1 MAKQIQVRCSATV
14 AHIMVDALRWF
25 VQTRYPHGADE
36 CSTAA
41 REALLD
47 LAGRFE
53 RELLANGHSAY
64 SSRIRAFLCEA
75 VRAWLMLQENE
86 TGQCFAHRCQVVID
100 VCRGNGDGAG
110 FAAASELDA
119 ARTGPGIEPGDLSQ

>member
-1 MAKQIQVRCSATV
+1 MARQIQVCCPADI
-14 AHIMVDALRWF
+14 AHIMVQALRWF

-36 CSTAA
+36 CSSAA

-53 RELLANGHSAY
+53 RELLVDGHSAY

-75 VRAWLMLQENE
+75 VRIWLILQEDD

-100 VCRGNGDGAG
+100 VCRGNSDGAG

-119 ARTGPGIEPGDLSQ
+119 AHPGPGIERGDLPS